1 MWNNSTRLEIS
12 SISTSVRAPQYMP
25 DMMVNVKIPKGI
37 VHKLPFKSF
46 RIWPLALWPYPEHCK
61 DLAFFRI
68 FL

>member
-1 MWNNSTRLEIS
+1 
-12 SISTSVRAPQYMP
+12 MP

-46 RIWPLALWPYPEHCK
+46 RIWPLALWPYPEHYK
-61 DLAFFRI
+61 DVAFVRI

>member
-1 MWNNSTRLEIS
+1 MAQIEEGVF
-12 SISTSVRAPQYMP
+12 SVRAPQYMP

-61 DLAFFRI
+61 DLAFFII